1 MSSLDVWRDGRLVA
15 TVAVTRRRM
24 QLTYT
29 ADAGQAGSPVV
40 SVAMPVASVP
50 YGDKVVR
57 PYFRGLLP
65 EGEARTMIAY
75 DLGLDAAD
83 DVGLLAAL
91 GRDCAG
97 ALIVVPAGER
107 PPAPVP
113 GNPDVLDDVEIERR
127 LRNLPVFPLGV
138 TGAIRASLPGVQPKL
153 VLTHDGTRWLSPD
166 PARPS
171 THILKPAIPELV
183 DSIANEEFCMLLA
196 AHAGLPAATTT
207 VATFG
212 STPVLISHRYDRYLD
227 VDGTVRRLHQ
237 EDTCQAL
244 SILTPTAK
252 HKYEAFGG
260 PSLRRIAAL
269 LDNWGGDPRE
279 LLRYVT
285 FNVIVGNADLHGK
298 NVSLLHDRDGT
309 IGLAP
314 LYDVMC
320 TTYYDGHG
328 DRRLVDTEPGLF
340 VAGRRDITTIDAT
353 DLVDE
358 AESWHIRRS
367 TAQAVVDE
375 IIDAVDAAIPAAVA
389 ASSAAPAGVV
399 NHVQKRLSHLRGRQS
414 GSSSTSG
421 QRPDR
426 E

>member
-1 MSSLDVWRDGRLVA
+1 MTGLDVWRDGRLVA
-15 TVAVTRRRM
+15 NVATTRGRM
-24 QLTYT
+24 RLTYT
-29 ADAGQAGSPVV
+29 DDAGPAGSPVV
-40 SVAMPVASVP
+40 SVAMPVASAS

-75 DLGLDAAD
+75 DLGLDAGD

-97 ALIVVPAGER
+97 ALVVVPAGT
-107 PPAPVP
+107 PPPVPVP
-113 GNPDVLDDVEIERR
+113 GAPEVLDEPEIERR
-127 LRNLPVFPLGV
+127 LRDLPVSPLGV

-153 VLTHDGTRWLSPD
+153 VLTHDGTNWLSPD

-183 DSIANEEFCMLLA
+183 DSIANEEFCMVLA
-196 AHAGLPAATTT
+196 AHAGLSAATTT

-227 VDGTVRRLHQ
+227 EQGTVLRLHQ

-260 PSLRRIAAL
+260 PSLRRIASL
-269 LDNWGGDPRE
+269 LDTWGGDPRE

-298 NVSLLHDRDGT
+298 NVSLLHHGDGT
-309 IGLAP
+309 ITLAP

-320 TTYYDGHG
+320 TTYYDGTG
-328 DRRLVDTEPGLF
+328 DRRRVDTEPGLF
-340 VAGRRDITTIDAT
+340 VAGRRDITAIDAA

-367 TAQAVVDE
+367 TARAVVDE
-375 IIDAVDAAIPAAVA
+375 IVDAVDAAIPAAIP
-389 ASSAAPAGVV
+389 ASSAPPDGVV
-399 NHVQKRLSHLRGRQS
+399 YRIQQRLTRWR
-414 GSSSTSG
+414 
-421 QRPDR
+421 
-426 E
+426 